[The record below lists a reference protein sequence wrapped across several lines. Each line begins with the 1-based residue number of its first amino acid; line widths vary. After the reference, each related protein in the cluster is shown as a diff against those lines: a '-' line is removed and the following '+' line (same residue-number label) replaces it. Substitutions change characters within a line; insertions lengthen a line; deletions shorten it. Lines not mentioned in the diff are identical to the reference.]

1 MSRSSAA
8 VVTRASSIPERCPRP
23 SRVHPDA
30 RVPLKGSL
38 NPITGTTLAGP
49 DPVPRKRRNLF
60 LSAAEAGGECEYIS
74 ILHVTTFHPEV
85 IVACEDV
92 GRAKRGNVLILN
104 GTTGTWDIYASV
116 YTALRGMTYAG
127 EYYKGKVGKAHIS
140 IGCLLEAITI
150 AWELDL
156 ADETSEAYRR
166 YVELLDLSIQAVERY
181 KDTLLKDSAER
192 AEWAKVLEDIL
203 GRKNPMS
210 RAAILCAAV
219 RRINAWIEIGSIL
232 VQGIDARRLAILLLI
247 DQAWYVRSQVLKD
260 LVEIQRWWHSERIE
274 RLNQVRGVKLTNRL
288 KAAVAKLDFIV
299 VAPFG
304 THSFPH
310 LMRDLTDAAEL
321 LSGNGDGWGTKV
333 QRAGERLDRARRSL
347 GLLDFHRQIEDAQLL
362 IGVYVR
368 HNVPWTLEVLAEV
381 RGALHVLYD
390 DLANASDAGFRQPIL
405 VDVRENVLSAQI
417 ALDAPP
423 DQVDFGRVKEHL
435 AAAAQC
441 F

>member
-1 MSRSSAA
+1 MSRPSVA
-8 VVTRASSIPERCPRP
+8 VAHASSVPERRPRP

-30 RVPLKGSL
+30 RVPLGGSL
-38 NPITGTTLAGP
+38 NPITGTTLAAP
-49 DPVPRKRRNLF
+49 DPVLRKRRSLF
-60 LSAAEAGGECEYIS
+60 LSAAEFGGECEYVS

-85 IVACEDV
+85 IIACEDV

-116 YTALRGMTYAG
+116 YTALRGMTYAK
-127 EYYKGKVGKAHIS
+127 EYYRGKVGKAHVS
-140 IGCLLEAITI
+140 IGCLVEAITI

-166 YVELLDLSIQAVERY
+166 YVELLDMVVATLSRHVDEKIVDA
-181 KDTLLKDSAER
+181 AER
-192 AEWAKVLEDIL
+192 AEWAKVLEDVL

-210 RAAILCAAV
+210 RAAILCAAI
-219 RRINAWIEIGSIL
+219 RRLNAWVELGSVL
-232 VQGIDARRLAILLLI
+232 VEGIDMRRLAILVLV

-274 RLNQVRGVKLTNRL
+274 RLNQVRGVKLANRL
-288 KAAVAKLDFIV
+288 KAAVAKLEFIL

-333 QRAGERLDRARRSL
+333 QRAGECLDRARRSL
-347 GLLDFHRQIEDAQLL
+347 ELLDFHRQIEDAQLL

-390 DLANASDAGFRQPIL
+390 DLADASDAGFKHPIL